1 MTPRPDTSP
10 AATPGTPPAAT
21 PGKSPAA
28 TPGAP
33 PAATARRLVVGAGC
47 SRGCPPDE
55 LTALV
60 AAALDGL
67 AGRVVAVAT
76 IDRRTDEPCM
86 VALASARGV
95 PVSGHP
101 AAVLA
106 EVPVPTPS
114 AAVARHVGTA
124 SVAEAA
130 ALLAAG
136 PGARIAVAKRR
147 SAHAT
152 CAIAEVAPWRG

>member
-1 MTPRPDTSP
+1 MTAAARPR
-10 AATPGTPPAAT
+10 
-21 PGKSPAA
+21 
-28 TPGAP
+28 
-33 PAATARRLVVGAGC
+33 LFVGAGC
-47 SRGCPPDE
+47 SRGCPPEE
-55 LTALV
+55 LADLV

-76 IDRRTDEPCM
+76 IDRRAEEPCV
-86 VALASARGV
+86 VALAGARGV
-95 PVSGHP
+95 PVSVHS
-101 AAVLA
+101 AAALA
-106 EVPVPTPS
+106 AVPVPTPS
-114 AAVARHVGTA
+114 AVVARHVGTA

-152 CAIAEVAPWRG
+152 CAIAEEAPWRG